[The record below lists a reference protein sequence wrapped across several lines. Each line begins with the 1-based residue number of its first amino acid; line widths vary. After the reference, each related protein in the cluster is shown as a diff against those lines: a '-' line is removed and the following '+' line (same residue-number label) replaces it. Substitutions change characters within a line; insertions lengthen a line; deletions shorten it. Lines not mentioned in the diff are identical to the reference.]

1 MRKISQYP
9 PRSLRKISQSS
20 SLGRPET
27 PNGGRSGGR
36 KRAPNRD
43 RGPLGRGRPVYGPRA
58 HMGSRNGIFPADRMV
73 GRRRN
78 RHHSALYDCGRF
90 RGRIRG
96 LLQPLLSRSCG
107 ASPAGRGERPMTQAL
122 RYAWTA
128 IAILVVSVGLA
139 WPWLDGPGR
148 TGLLTAAGVAF
159 LVQVVAFT
167 LLSAHRAPP
176 NRFLAAWVG
185 GTLVRLGVVIAAG
198 VGISR
203 LPGLPP
209 HDDANRSR
217 RLLFRTA
224 AARACLH
231 QGPDRRAG

>member
-1 MRKISQYP
+1 
-9 PRSLRKISQSS
+9 
-20 SLGRPET
+20 
-27 PNGGRSGGR
+27 
-36 KRAPNRD
+36 
-43 RGPLGRGRPVYGPRA
+43 
-58 HMGSRNGIFPADRMV
+58 
-73 GRRRN
+73 
-78 RHHSALYDCGRF
+78 
-90 RGRIRG
+90 
-96 LLQPLLSRSCG
+96 
-107 ASPAGRGERPMTQAL
+107 MTQAL

-148 TGLLTAAGVAF
+148 TGLFTAAGVAF

-209 HDDANRSR
+209 TTTLIGLAGFFFALLLLEPVFIKDRTDARVEQ
-217 RLLFRTA
+217 A
-224 AARACLH
+224 
-231 QGPDRRAG
+231 